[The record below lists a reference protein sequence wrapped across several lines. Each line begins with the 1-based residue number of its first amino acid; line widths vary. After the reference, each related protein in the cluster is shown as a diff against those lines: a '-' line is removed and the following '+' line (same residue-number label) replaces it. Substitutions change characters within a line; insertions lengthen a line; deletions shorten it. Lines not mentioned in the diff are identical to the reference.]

1 MSMSYRLA
9 PLALVLTLLSTSA
22 LADTTNTSLGTLGT
36 GSTTFGRTFSSNMP
50 SFTDFYTFSIGSSGT
65 VSGTTTDANLWFTRD
80 VVLSSLVLTSLNSSI
95 IYGTDNV
102 IPTNGT
108 TNSFSF
114 TNLTSGDYK
123 LAVNGRA
130 TASWRYKSS
139 YSGTLST
146 TPSVSQGSGSTTAPV
161 ASPAPEASDLAMTV
175 LGLAGV
181 AWLVRRRKAQS
192 V

>member
-1 MSMSYRLA
+1 MSMSCRLA
-9 PLALVLTLLSTSA
+9 PLALVLTMLSASA

-36 GSTTFGRTFSSNMP
+36 SATTFGRTFSSNMP
-50 SFTDFYTFSIGSSGT
+50 SFTDYYTFSIGSSGA
-65 VSGTTTDANLWFTRD
+65 VSGTTTDANLYFTRD
-80 VVLSSLVLTSLNSSI
+80 VVLSSLVLTSLDSSI
-95 IYGTDNV
+95 TYGTDSA

-114 TNLTSGDYK
+114 TSLTAGSYK
-123 LAVNGRA
+123 LAVNGSA
-130 TASWRYKSS
+130 TASWLYKSS

-146 TPSVSQGSGSTTAPV
+146 TPSAAVSQGSGSTAPV

-181 AWLVRRRKAQS
+181 AWLVRRRKA
-192 V
+192 